1 MTTSPKQRFL
11 EQSALAKQF
20 LDVVD
25 SEAFT
30 RATELAMLAFM
41 EQLTDA
47 TDPSTAAANAYRL
60 HGARHFLAL
69 LKSLPE
75 PPKALTPRP
84 AHGLDHNLR

>member
-1 MTTSPKQRFL
+1 MNASPKQRFL

-30 RATELAMLAFM
+30 RATELAMLAFV
-41 EQLTDA
+41 EHLTDA
-47 TDPSTAAANAYRL
+47 TDPSNAAANSYRL
-60 HGARHFLAL
+60 DGAKRFLKL

-75 PPKALTPRP
+75 PPSPPTPRP
-84 AHGLDHNLR
+84 SHNLDHALK

>member
-1 MTTSPKQRFL
+1 MNTTPKARFL

-75 PPKALTPRP
+75 PPKPLAQRP
-84 AHGLDHNLR
+84 SHNLDHALK